1 MGKKTPKPP
10 APIDYAAAA
19 ASQGQANLASALQ
32 TSYLSNPNIVN
43 PYGSSTTTWGEARD
57 ASGNVIPGQTQATV
71 TQKLNDNAAAA
82 LASQQEVEKQ
92 LSALALQG
100 TGVAAKQLST
110 PFSYDPSKSF
120 LNTSGPQAQTYTP
133 SAALGALNY
142 GPKAGEYGTA
152 AGIDAGAYGQAGG
165 INAGAYGQATGQLDL
180 SNVARMP
187 VNAGMTGQNA
197 ILSRLAPQIQQS
209 EAATAQRLA
218 NQGITQGSE
227 AYRNAMR
234 SQGQQAN
241 DLYTQAALQGINLD
255 IGANQQGYGQAL
267 SSAGLYN
274 QAINQNFGQG
284 LSAQQL
290 SNQAIG
296 QNFGQGA
303 TAREMQ
309 NQAIAQNF
317 GQGVTSTGLQ
327 NAAQAQAAN
336 QQMAQE
342 SANREAQNQIFNQ
355 QMSSANF
362 QNAARQSD
370 LQMQLGLY
378 NQPLNQVNALMS
390 ASQIQNPTFQ
400 AYTGANVNAA
410 PVFQAAQQTGQD
422 AQAAYA
428 QQVAAANARTA
439 AIGGILGSAAG
450 AATFPSDIRL
460 KSKIVRVD
468 THPLGIGIYEYDIDG
483 RRERGVIAQEVE
495 RVLPSAVIEHPDGYK
510 MVDYGAL

>member
-10 APIDYAAAA
+10 APIDYTAAATA
-19 ASQGQANLASALQ
+19 QGQANLASALQ

-71 TQKLNDNAAAA
+71 RQELNPNSAAA

-92 LSALALQG
+92 LAALALQG
-100 TGVAAKQLST
+100 AGVATRQLST

-120 LNTSGPQAQTYTP
+120 LNTTGAQAQTYTP

-152 AGIDAGAYGQAGG
+152 AGVDPNAYGR
-165 INAGAYGQATGQLDL
+165 ATGQLDL
-180 SNVARMP
+180 SNVAAMP

-209 EAATAQRLA
+209 EAAMAQRLA

-234 SQGQQAN
+234 TQGQQAN
-241 DLYTQAALQGINLD
+241 DLYTQAALQGIGLD
-255 IGANQQGYGQAL
+255 MGANQQGYGQAL
-267 SSAGLYN
+267 SSAGLY
-274 QAINQNFGQG
+274 
-284 LSAQQL
+284 
-290 SNQAIG
+290 NQAIG

-362 QNAARQSD
+362 QNAARQND

-428 QQVAAANARTA
+428 QQIAAANAKMA
-439 AIGGILGSAAG
+439 AIGALGGAAG
-450 AATFPSDIRL
+450 TALSGTSFSDIRL
-460 KSKIVRVD
+460 KSKIVRVG
-468 THPLGIGIYEYDIDG
+468 THPLGVGIYEYDIDG

>member
-43 PYGSSTTTWGEARD
+43 PYGSSTTTFGQARD
-57 ASGNVIPGQTQATV
+57 ASGNVIPGATQATV
-71 TQKLNDNAAAA
+71 RQELNAASAAA
-82 LASQQEVEKQ
+82 LASQQEVERK
-92 LSALALQG
+92 LAALALQG
-100 TGVAAKQLST
+100 TDVATKQLGT
-110 PFSYDPSKSF
+110 PFSYDPSRSF
-120 LNTSGPQAQTYTP
+120 LNTTGPQAQTYTP

-152 AGIDAGAYGQAGG
+152 AGVDP
-165 INAGAYGQATGQLDL
+165 NAYGQATGRLDL
-180 SNVARMP
+180 SNVAAMP

-209 EAATAQRLA
+209 EAAMAQRLA

-234 SQGQQAN
+234 TQGQQAN
-241 DLYTQAALQGINLD
+241 DLYTQAALQGIGLD
-255 IGANQQGYGQAL
+255 MGANQQGYGQAL
-267 SSAGLYN
+267 SSAGLY
-274 QAINQNFGQG
+274 
-284 LSAQQL
+284 
-290 SNQAIG
+290 NQAIG

-362 QNAARQSD
+362 QNAARQND

-378 NQPLNQVNALMS
+378 NQPLNQVNALM
-390 ASQIQNPTFQ
+390 AGSQIQNPTFQ

-410 PVFQAAQQTGQD
+410 PVFQASQQTGQD
-422 AQAAYA
+422 AQQAYA
-428 QQVAAANARTA
+428 QRVGAYNAGMGALGQIGGLAAQA
-439 AIGGILGSAAG
+439 AI
-450 AATFPSDIRL
+450 SDIRL
-460 KSKIVRVD
+460 KSKIVRVG